1 VLRAALFVTFL
12 AGFAPG
18 GDPVLV
24 TTGKPVRTH
33 QVVVDAAPAAFFPL
47 AQQGWSAIWDR
58 DTGAPARIFGSHL
71 DVPGSSA
78 DGAIAE
84 AAAKKFID
92 EHRAL
97 FAGDFV
103 VSGNSVDARG
113 LRTVGFQQQYRGL
126 RVIGGQLGFV
136 FSHDRLFVISS
147 DALPDV
153 HVAMAASHIDVARV
167 EKWVAAAP
175 TPTGERAVLPLIRT
189 GGVEY
194 VLVDVVD
201 AGAYHVYVDPSG
213 APIARAVRWAFDGAV
228 DFNAGV
234 RYATSTRMD
243 FPASELGITANG
255 NSVQTAVD
263 GSFAFTGSSATV
275 VTSLA
280 GARVRIVNAAGALAS
295 KTLTVQAGG
304 SASWND
310 MDTEAVDAEIST
322 YVYGNQIK
330 ARDRL
335 INPAVAKWIDTQLD
349 FHVNENDVC
358 NAYST
363 GDDVHFYRKSAQCQN
378 TGRIADVVYHEFG
391 HSFHNHSVV
400 SGMGAFPGTMS
411 EGFSDFNAANYTED
425 SGIARGFDYTDNPGR
440 EIDPVGTEKAYPG
453 DLSVDPHE
461 SGKIISGALWDL
473 RKAAIIAMG
482 HDEGVKMTENVFL
495 GVMERS
501 ADFPTAYNS
510 ALIADDDDGDLGNGT
525 PHQCMIAAAFAPHGL
540 VEGFETTTVGAPTL
554 TGMNI
559 SVPVMRPT
567 NGTCTAPAVTKATLT
582 WSANGGATT
591 DVALTASGD
600 NYVGAI
606 PAQPDGTLVT
616 YSVLVTLDNG
626 ASFGFPDNQA
636 DPKYQLYVG
645 PVQPIY
651 CANMDT
657 DPMWTQTTNK
667 GSQQWVLAPPGLDP
681 TTTDPKTTHTGTKVY
696 GNNLGAGGNY
706 PANIMTS
713 VQSGV
718 IDTSKFDHVR
728 LQYWRWLTVEQ
739 ALYDQATIEIN
750 GASMWSN
757 DQNLVFLDKEW
768 RFQDI
773 DLGKQASVQIGFT
786 LASDDSQQYGGWT
799 VDDVCIVG
807 IKTPVCGDGVLD
819 SGETCDDGNVAGGDG
834 CSSSCQVED
843 EMPMMT
849 DGGGCCSAQRS
860 GSGSALL
867 AFGVGLALRKRRRG
881 RALKG

>member
-1 VLRAALFVTFL
+1 MTLL

-18 GDPVLV
+18 ADPVLV

-58 DTGAPARIFGSHL
+58 DTGAPARIYGSHI

-84 AAAKKFID
+84 AAARKFID

-103 VSGNSVDARG
+103 VTGNSVDSRG
-113 LRTVGFQQQYRGL
+113 LRTVGFHQQYRGL

-153 HVAMAASHIDVARV
+153 QVAMASSHVDVDRV
-167 EKWVAAAP
+167 AKWVGADAVA
-175 TPTGERAVLPLIRT
+175 TGERAVLPLIRT

-194 VLVDVVD
+194 KLVDIVD
-201 AGAYHVYVDPSG
+201 AGAWHVYVDPTG
-213 APIARAVRWAFDGAV
+213 EPIARAVRWAFDGTL

-234 RYATSTRMD
+234 RYPTSTRKD

-255 NSVQTAVD
+255 SSVQTGVD
-263 GSFAFTGSSATV
+263 GTFAFTGASASV
-275 VTSLA
+275 VTSLT
-280 GARVRIVNAAGALAS
+280 GARVRIVNAAGPLS
-295 KTLTVQAGG
+295 TKTLTVASGG
-304 SASWND
+304 SAAWND
-310 MDTEAVDAEIST
+310 MDTEYVDAEIST

-335 INPAVAKWIDTQLD
+335 INPAVAKWIDGQLD

-363 GDDVHFYRKSAQCQN
+363 GDDVHFYRKSAQCEN

-391 HSFHNHSVV
+391 HSFHNHNVID
-400 SGMGAFPGTMS
+400 GMGAFPGTMS
-411 EGFSDFNAANYTED
+411 EGFADYNSANYTED
-425 SGIARGFDYTDNPGR
+425 SGIARGFDFTDNPGR
-440 EIDPVGTEKAYPG
+440 EIDPVGTERSYPTN
-453 DLSVDPHE
+453 VTPDPHE
-461 SGKIISGALWDL
+461 SGLIISGALWDL
-473 RKAAIIAMG
+473 RKAAIIAYG
-482 HDEGVKMTENVFL
+482 HDAGVKLTENVFL

-525 PHQCMIAAAFAPHGL
+525 PHQCMIAATFAPHGL
-540 VEGFETTTVGAPTL
+540 VAGFETTSVGAPTV
-554 TGMNI
+554 TGLNI
-559 SVPVMRPT
+559 SVPVNRPK
-567 NGTCTAPAVTKATLT
+567 NGMCTAPAVTKATLT
-582 WSANGGATT
+582 WAANGGTSQ
-591 DVALTASGD
+591 DVELTANGD
-600 NYVGAI
+600 NYGGAI
-606 PAQPDGTLVT
+606 PTQADGTLVT
-616 YSVLVTLDNG
+616 YSVEITLDNG
-626 ASFGFPDNQA
+626 AVFHLPDNQA

-657 DPMWTQTTNK
+657 DPMWTQMTNK
-667 GSQQWVLAPPGLDP
+667 GTAQWVLAPPGLDP
-681 TTTDPKTTHTGTKVY
+681 STTDPKTTHTGAKVY
-696 GNNLGAGGNY
+696 GNNLGAGGDY

-713 VQSGV
+713 VQTAV
-718 IDTSKFDHVR
+718 IDTSKYDHVR
-728 LQYWRWLTVEQ
+728 LQYWRWLGVEQ
-739 ALYDQATIEIN
+739 GMYDQATIEIN
-750 GASMWSN
+750 GTSMWNN
-757 DQNLVFLDKEW
+757 DENLVFIDKEW
-768 RFQDI
+768 RFQDL
-773 DLGKQASVQIGFT
+773 DLGKQASVQVGFT
-786 LASDDSQQYGGWT
+786 LTSDESQQYGGWT
-799 VDDVCIVG
+799 LDDVCIVG

-819 SGETCDDGNVAGGDG
+819 SGEECDDGNVADGDG
-834 CSSSCQVED
+834 CSSSCIIED
-843 EMPMMT
+843 KILTPH
-849 DGGGCCSAQRS
+849 DDGGCCSADRS

-867 AFGVGLALRKRRRG
+867 GFGVGLALLRKRRRAG
-881 RALKG
+881 ALKA